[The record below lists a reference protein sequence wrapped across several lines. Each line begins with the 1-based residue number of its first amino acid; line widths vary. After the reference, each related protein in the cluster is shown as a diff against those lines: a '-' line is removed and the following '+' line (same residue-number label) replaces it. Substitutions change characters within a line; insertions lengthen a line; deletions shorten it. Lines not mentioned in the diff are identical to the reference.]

1 MTRSAP
7 RGRRTPSGQSPAG
20 HSSVRERTVRHTPV
34 REIDTL
40 VIGAGQAGLSVSYHL
55 SRRGRPHL
63 VIERAAIGAR
73 WRAERWDSF
82 TLVTPNW
89 MLRLPGFAYRGD
101 DPHGFLARDQIVAYL
116 EAYAR
121 AFGAPVET
129 GVTAER
135 LAPDGAGYRVET
147 DRGPIAARNVVVTVG
162 YFHKPAL
169 PACARSIAPAVHQ
182 IHSSQYRSPAALP
195 AGAVLVVGSAQSGCQ
210 IAEELHQ
217 AGRRV
222 YLSLGS
228 AGRFPMRYRG
238 RDTDA
243 WLADMGAYDAGFAD
257 PANPVERHRPNP
269 HASGKNGGRSLNL
282 RRFARDGITLLGR
295 VTGAEGARLRFAAD
309 VNRKVAAADRFS
321 RDIMARI
328 DAHIAANAIAAPA
341 ADAANTDDG
350 DYGLGDYGVGDI
362 GGEGRGAGAA
372 ALPETQSLDLAACGI
387 ASIVWATGYACD
399 FAWIDLPVTDAR
411 GYPRQERGVSPFPGL
426 YFCGLHWMYSLG
438 SGLFFGVGEAAG
450 QVVDHLD
457 ANRPRRADA
466 GPNDAA
472 QPPQADSASAISM

>member
-7 RGRRTPSGQSPAG
+7 RGRRAPAGQSPARQG
-20 HSSVRERTVRHTPV
+20 SVRQAPV

-63 VIERAAIGAR
+63 VIERDAIGAR

-257 PANPVERHRPNP
+257 PANPVERYRPNP

-295 VTGAEGARLRFAAD
+295 LTGSAGTRLRFAAD

-321 RDIMARI
+321 RDIMSRI

-341 ADAANTDDG
+341 PDALNTDDG
-350 DYGLGDYGVGDI
+350 DDRFGEFGLGDY

-372 ALPETQSLDLAACGI
+372 PPLPEIASLDLAARGI

-457 ANRPRRADA
+457 AAR
-466 GPNDAA
+466 
-472 QPPQADSASAISM
+472 PPQADSASAISM